1 MMNMPMLRFLSWL
14 PILFILSITTH
25 PLAGADRSTILVFG
39 DSLSAGHGI
48 ALSQGWVNLLTQRLT
63 QHGYP
68 HRVINASISGDT
80 SRGGLAR
87 LPAALER
94 YHPAIIILELGG
106 NDGLRGLSLRTLET
120 NLATMIELAQQAGA
134 QVLLAEMRIPP
145 NYGPRYTQKF
155 QAIYRNLAKRY
166 DVALVPFLLKGVA
179 DNPALMQS
187 DGIHPRVEA
196 QTRILDNIWPIL
208 KSELTESN
216 AQTQDLSAKRAPFPA
231 AAKTMPCLPAITRS
245 AVCRSRAAV

>member
-1 MMNMPMLRFLSWL
+1 MMNMHMLRFLSWL
-14 PILFILSITTH
+14 SILLILSITT
-25 PLAGADRSTILVFG
+25 PNVAGADRPTILIFG

-48 ALSQGWVNLLTQRLT
+48 ELSQGWVKLLAQRLA
-63 QHGYP
+63 QHGYR

-80 SRGGLAR
+80 SRGGLVR

-94 YHPAIIILELGG
+94 YHPDIVILELGG

-120 NLATMIELAQQAGA
+120 NLTTMIELAQQAGA

-155 QAIYRNLAKRY
+155 QAIYRNLAERY
-166 DVALVPFLLKGVA
+166 DVSLVPFLLQGVA

-187 DGIHPRVEA
+187 DGIHPRAEA
-196 QTRILDNIWPIL
+196 QARILDNIWPIL
-208 KSELTESN
+208 KPELTEPN
-216 AQTQDLSAKRAPFPA
+216 EQMQGFSARPVPFPA
-231 AAKTMPCLPAITRS
+231 AANTMPCLPAITKS
-245 AVCRSRAAV
+245 AVCRPITAA

>member
-1 MMNMPMLRFLSWL
+1 MMNMHMLRFLSWL
-14 PILFILSITTH
+14 SILLILSITT
-25 PLAGADRSTILVFG
+25 PNVAGADRPTILIFG

-48 ALSQGWVNLLTQRLT
+48 ELSQGWVKLLAQRLA
-63 QHGYP
+63 QHGYR

-80 SRGGLAR
+80 SRGGLVR

-94 YHPAIIILELGG
+94 YHPDIVILELGG

-155 QAIYRNLAKRY
+155 QAIYRNLAEHY
-166 DVALVPFLLKGVA
+166 DGGGRARRT
-179 DNPALMQS
+179 PAF
-187 DGIHPRVEA
+187 PRS
-196 QTRILDNIWPIL
+196 LPPP
-208 KSELTESN
+208 
-216 AQTQDLSAKRAPFPA
+216 RARARGA
-231 AAKTMPCLPAITRS
+231 AGSPRS
-245 AVCRSRAAV
+245 PRGARTLAATSTAACRRP